1 MEFGRVVI
9 GFKQRNMEYGVK
21 SGEVGWETKLVDEVG
36 EFSLY
41 RERAETDVVEFVG
54 GTSGFDVTTEEPDEL
69 VGGERRRVGNA
80 TVVVLRLMVLCELEV
95 CVKLIVNTGEV
106 VVEISSSRNIDRIRK
121 MGLESGIEAEVH
133 KERGHFC

>member
-1 MEFGRVVI
+1 M
-9 GFKQRNMEYGVK
+9 
-21 SGEVGWETKLVDEVG
+21 
-36 EFSLY
+36 
-41 RERAETDVVEFVG
+41 
-54 GTSGFDVTTEEPDEL
+54 
-69 VGGERRRVGNA
+69 

-106 VVEISSSRNIDRIRK
+106 VVEISSSRNIDGIRK